1 LPFKCDL
8 QRYNAVR
15 KKPKDWIPDKC
26 WLDLVALSQLATF
39 HDLLDSFTRNEVG
52 VCTLNQVDP

>member
-1 LPFKCDL
+1 MPFKCDL

-26 WLDLVALSQLATF
+26 WLDLVALSELARVAAG
-39 HDLLDSFTRNEVG
+39 L
-52 VCTLNQVDP
+52 CTLESS